1 MDHGQASAWV
11 CSAEDGHV
19 SVDPQIGHHCCFCLN
34 VRSPARKPK
43 TIAAVVVMSSA
54 TATPFL
60 LLTDADVRRAVESPR
75 LDRSGFPLVALTS
88 IGIVI
93 GTAPS
98 VAGPRKCGKARRAPM
113 CVSGRQRQRK
123 CLSMCGLRTLLAK
136 GAAST
141 WGTGRNVIC

>member
-60 LLTDADVRRAVESPR
+60 LLTDGMSVE
-75 LDRSGFPLVALTS
+75 
-88 IGIVI
+88 
-93 GTAPS
+93 PS
-98 VAGPRKCGKARRAPM
+98 
-113 CVSGRQRQRK
+113 SRQG
-123 CLSMCGLRTLLAK
+123 ST
-136 GAAST
+136 GAAFHSSH
-141 WGTGRNVIC
+141 